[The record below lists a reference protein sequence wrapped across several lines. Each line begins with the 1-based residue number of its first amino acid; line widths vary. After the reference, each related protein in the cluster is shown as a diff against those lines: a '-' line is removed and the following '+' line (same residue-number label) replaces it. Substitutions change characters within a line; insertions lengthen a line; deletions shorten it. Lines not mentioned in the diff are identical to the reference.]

1 MTLPPFLQP
10 GGLAPTE
17 EVLFERIGL
26 PPDRASGRHRDQ
38 ARAALARFLELVR
51 PALLQ
56 RSVAADGFMDI
67 FAGEG
72 LNEHPSPLEKI
83 TSAAERLCVYA
94 LTMGRGVSE
103 EIPALF
109 KTGREVEG
117 LFLDA
122 AASHAAEAASDRGGE
137 AWLDD
142 LKARG
147 EMPSDSA
154 VLPFSPGYCG
164 WHLSGQKKLLDYV
177 HAADIG
183 ITINSSYLMDPLKS
197 VSGVW
202 VAGSKLIFAD
212 NADYAFCAACA
223 QPTCR
228 ERQRRILK

>member
-1 MTLPPFLQP
+1 MTLLLFLRP
-10 GGLAPTE
+10 DGLAPSE
-17 EVLFERIGL
+17 DVLFERIGL
-26 PPDRASGRHRDQ
+26 PPDKASDRHRRQ
-38 ARAALARFLELVR
+38 ARAALARFLELAR

-56 RSVAADGFMDI
+56 RPVAADDFMEI

-72 LNEHPSPLEKI
+72 LNEHPTPLDKL
-83 TSAAERLCVYA
+83 TPTAARLCVYV
-94 LTMGRGVSE
+94 LTMGREVSE
-103 EIPALF
+103 EISTLF
-109 KTGREVEG
+109 KTGCEVEA

-137 AWLDD
+137 VWLDD

-164 WHLSGQKKLLDYV
+164 WHLSGQKKLLAFAR
-177 HAADIG
+177 AADIG

-202 VAGSKLIFAD
+202 VAGAKAIFAD
-212 NADYAFCAACA
+212 HVDYAFCRVCA
-223 QPTCR
+223 QPACR
-228 ERQRRILK
+228 ERQRRILV